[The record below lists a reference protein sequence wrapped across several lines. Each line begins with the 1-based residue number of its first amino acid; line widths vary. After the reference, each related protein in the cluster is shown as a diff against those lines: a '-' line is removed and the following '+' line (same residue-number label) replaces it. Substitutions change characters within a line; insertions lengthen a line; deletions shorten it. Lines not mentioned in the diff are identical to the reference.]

1 MDQREKE
8 GEREIKVL
16 LERNISVIW
25 QHMFQMSAL
34 PVQHIYVR
42 GRVSSKTVQNIRN
55 SFHYN
60 GLHVL
65 NDWLKFIAGK
75 ANLSDFKEGGK

>member
-1 MDQREKE
+1 
-8 GEREIKVL
+8 
-16 LERNISVIW
+16 
-25 QHMFQMSAL
+25 MFQMSAL

-42 GRVSSKTVQNIRN
+42 GRVSSKTVQNIIN